1 MHDLVN
7 HLVGVSM
14 VTLKRYDVVI
24 VLLDKRIAELRA
36 RLAALDSVPRA
47 VAAPVVEATSG
58 EEWTERWNA
67 ATVAERRN
75 LIRQALT
82 NRRIVIAPAVRSS
95 GIPKFDPN
103 RIVIEEVRHGE

>member
-1 MHDLVN
+1 MR
-7 HLVGVSM
+7 G
-14 VTLKRYDVVI
+14 
-24 VLLDKRIAELRA
+24 AA
-36 RLAALDSVPRA
+36 RKGGPYRDQLDSMPRA
-47 VAAPVVEATSG
+47 VADPAVEAASR

-95 GIPKFDPN
+95 GIPKFHPN
-103 RIVIEEVRHGE
+103 RILIEEVSHAE

>member
-1 MHDLVN
+1 M
-7 HLVGVSM
+7 
-14 VTLKRYDVVI
+14 
-24 VLLDKRIAELRA
+24 
-36 RLAALDSVPRA
+36 PRA
-47 VAAPVVEATSG
+47 VADPAVEAASR

-95 GIPKFDPN
+95 GIPKFHPN
-103 RIVIEEVRHGE
+103 RILIEEVSHAE